1 MDERGVGRGHRREV
15 EDELAPETPS
25 AWATLATLAV
35 IWSTPWVALAI
46 AAWVSILMG

>member
-1 MDERGVGRGHRREV
+1 MDERGMGRGQREV
-15 EDELAPETPS
+15 VDDLAPEKPS
-25 AWATLATLAV
+25 ALHTLATLAA